1 MFKKLLPLALCS
13 FVLPAQADTLLGLY
27 VGAQGWR
34 AEAEGGFANTES
46 VTDFSFKDKTLA
58 SYYVALEHPIP
69 LIPNIRISRQNME
82 TQGDTILASSFTFA
96 GETFAAGTQIGA
108 DLDMDSTDYTLYYE
122 IFDNDIVSFDLG
134 ITARDVD
141 GVLLTTGNSLSAQQ
155 SFSGIVPLL
164 YGRVEV
170 GLPLTGLGVQAQG
183 NFLALDDNKL
193 YDYQAAIT
201 YSLMDNLAVDMTLQ
215 LGYRVYM
222 LELDDMDDIYTDME
236 FKGVFAGV
244 ELHF

>member
-1 MFKKLLPLALCS
+1 MLKKLLPLALFS
-13 FVLPAQADTLLGLY
+13 FVVPAQADTLLGLY

-34 AEAEGGFANTES
+34 AEAEGGFANSQS

-58 SYYVALEHPIP
+58 SYYVALEHPVP
-69 LIPNIRISRQNME
+69 LVPNIKISRQNIE
-82 TQGDTILASSFTFA
+82 TQGNSLLSSSFSFA
-96 GETFAAGTQIGA
+96 GESFAAGTDLNGA
-108 DLDMDSTDYTLYYE
+108 LDMDSTDYTLYYE
-122 IFDNDIVSFDLG
+122 IFDNDILSLDVGLTG
-134 ITARDVD
+134 RDVD
-141 GVLLTTGNSLSAQQ
+141 GVLMASAGSQITEQ

-164 YGRVEV
+164 YGKVEV
-170 GLPLTGLGVQAQG
+170 GMPLTGLALQAQG

-193 YDYQAAIT
+193 YDYQAAVT
-201 YSLMDNLAVDMTLQ
+201 YSLLDNIAVDMTLQ
-215 LGYRVYM
+215 LGYRVYL